1 MTQQI
6 DLVTKMLP
14 LIDEVYKKEAKSA
27 ILEAPSE
34 LVQQTADANVFKIAK
49 LALMGLGDYSKTTGF
64 PEGDVSLTWE
74 THQFT
79 NDRGR
84 RFSLDRMDN
93 VESFGLVAAR
103 MVGEFLR
110 QYVVPEIDAYR
121 FAKIASK
128 ADNIATA
135 ATLTSSTAKSALDTA
150 ITTLQEKEVDD
161 SRLIIF
167 TTPTVAQL
175 MSDNIT
181 RTTLNGENAIN
192 NVIESYNGIQ
202 IVRVPQTRFYTQI
215 TLADGQPA
223 SGANTAGG
231 YSKTETIGA
240 DINFIVMD
248 KSASVNIT
256 KSVVAKMFTPD
267 ENQNKDAW
275 QFDYR
280 LYHDSFVF
288 DNKKAGIY
296 LNAKAAG

>member
-34 LVQQTADANVFKIAK
+34 LVQQTTDANTFKIAK

-84 RFSLDRMDN
+84 RFSIDRMDD
-93 VESFGLVAAR
+93 VESFGLVSAH

-128 ADNIATA
+128 AGNIATA

-223 SGANTAGG
+223 SGTNTAGG
-231 YSKTETIGA
+231 YTKTASTGA

-248 KSASVNIT
+248 KTASVNIT